1 MHQSEGIVPRWLQLA
16 DRFVQWSSPHDDFDF
31 TSSFAAV
38 PNIEE
43 LKNLETLDLCGTG
56 ITGTVDFKHHP
67 MMTQFYQLTIRVTG
81 ERKQAIKSMMQTQAP
96 GCTVH
101 GV

>member
-1 MHQSEGIVPRWLQLA
+1 
-16 DRFVQWSSPHDDFDF
+16 
-31 TSSFAAV
+31 
-38 PNIEE
+38 
-43 LKNLETLDLCGTG
+43 
-56 ITGTVDFKHHP
+56 

-96 GCTVH
+96 GCTVY

>member
-1 MHQSEGIVPRWLQLA
+1 MAYIKGIEGCI
-16 DRFVQWSSPHDDFDF
+16 
-31 TSSFAAV
+31 
-38 PNIEE
+38 
-43 LKNLETLDLCGTG
+43 NLEKLFLNGCSLLTGLCSG
-56 ITGTVDFKHHP
+56 HHP

-96 GCTVH
+96 GCTVY

>member
-1 MHQSEGIVPRWLQLA
+1 LCIPDINGIEGCINLKELMLS
-16 DRFVQWSSPHDDFDF
+16 DCSS
-31 TSSFAAV
+31 
-38 PNIEE
+38 
-43 LKNLETLDLCGTG
+43 LTG
-56 ITGTVDFKHHP
+56 LFSGHHP

-96 GCTVH
+96 GCTVY